1 MGSEMK
7 NYAYDGPVSFRGS
20 STHFKTG
27 TSAVSMKDARVNI
40 KYQFYKMLNIDKDF
54 KFISNEIILDDKK
67 LVEDKSINVGATQT
81 RTIPNKKLD
90 IRSPEVN
97 YKPTKKE
104 IFSRKI
110 RDLEEDIRLDERRVG
125 SLKSKMD
132 YAPEE
137 EMNKFNIDIEAT
149 EERIKEGKEK
159 LAELKKE
166 AKRYG
171 YK

>member
-1 MGSEMK
+1 MSKEM
-7 NYAYDGPVSFRGS
+7 
-20 STHFKTG
+20 
-27 TSAVSMKDARVNI
+27 
-40 KYQFYKMLNIDKDF
+40 Q
-54 KFISNEIILDDKK
+54 
-67 LVEDKSINVGATQT
+67 
-81 RTIPNKKLD
+81 
-90 IRSPEVN
+90 
-97 YKPTKKE
+97 
-104 IFSRKI
+104 
-110 RDLEEDIRLDERRVG
+110 